1 MLTKTKKFKL
11 VLSCSKLDTYSRN
24 KRQTTKHSKGID
36 FRNRLVRVRIW
47 FYNFSW
53 VEFGKTFKN
62 LKMGIIMLHII
73 ESKVPA
79 IERHIQIVKRK
90 KQHGHDQV
98 LPPQSHVKD

>member
-1 MLTKTKKFKL
+1 
-11 VLSCSKLDTYSRN
+11 
-24 KRQTTKHSKGID
+24 
-36 FRNRLVRVRIW
+36 
-47 FYNFSW
+47 
-53 VEFGKTFKN
+53 
-62 LKMGIIMLHII
+62 MLHII